1 MPSPY
6 VRRRRLAAELRRIRE
21 NRGLT
26 TDELA
31 KLVYQSRTKI
41 TRLETGQ
48 VRPDLNDVVNI
59 LEALS
64 VTGAQYDKLFR
75 LARDAAQKGWWDRYG
90 NPMGPRQKLY
100 ADLES
105 GAERIRSYNQ
115 TGIPAALQTPGFIQA
130 LVELDEA
137 QGPIDYRPERMTDA
151 RTNRQLRLLQAD
163 GPRYDAVLDECM
175 IHRLATPPDVK
186 AAQLRHMVDVV
197 STNGRITLRV
207 LPCDKPIPGGL
218 LPQTSFSLYTFPESA
233 DPPLAVVDTVTT
245 DLVHTN
251 RREVSMYTG
260 LYERLRK
267 AAMSPTASLA
277 FLGQVADRLTEQAGS
292 GA

>member
-6 VRRRRLAAELRRIRE
+6 VRRHRLAAELRKIRE
-21 NRGLT
+21 SRGHT

-31 KLVYQSRTKI
+31 NLVYQSRTKI
-41 TRLETGQ
+41 TRLETAQ
-48 VRPDLNDVVNI
+48 IRPNLNEVVDI
-59 LEALS
+59 LEALQ
-64 VTGAQYDKLFR
+64 VTGLQYDKLFR
-75 LARDAAQKGWWDRYG
+75 LARDAAHKGWWDRYG

-100 ADLES
+100 ADLEF

-115 TGIPAALQTPGFIQA
+115 TGIPAALQTPEFIQA

-137 QGPIDYRPERMTDA
+137 QGPITYRPERMADA
-151 RTNRQLRLLQAD
+151 RTNRQLRLLQED
-163 GPRYDAVLDECM
+163 GPTYDGVLDECM

-197 STNGRITLRV
+197 TRKDRITLRV
-207 LPCDKPIPGGL
+207 LPGDKPIPGGL
-218 LPQTSFSLYTFPESA
+218 LPKTSFSLYTFPESA
-233 DPPLAVVDTVTT
+233 DPPLVVVDTVTT
-245 DLVHTN
+245 DLVHTE

-267 AAMSPTASLA
+267 AAMSPAASLA
-277 FLGQVADRLTEQAGS
+277 FLGRVADRLGERAGS